1 MLFSKRNENRAWSQA
16 RVHIIAQSKDRL
28 VVIRGVANLV
38 KRPWG
43 RGCGLLRIS
52 FKVWETRLTQQISYP
67 LLHKIQPIIIE
78 ENTKAV
84 SPLKQ
89 QVFSLN
95 ACLWLLFLPSKIL
108 VFNCS
113 VNVLFYY
120 HHKLYISLNS
130 YKGLTTLKESLRAAK
145 RPLENVIKTFPSNSV
160 RVWAEKRINKL

>member
-1 MLFSKRNENRAWSQA
+1 MLPTSSPGCETTLGT
-16 RVHIIAQSKDRL
+16 RVRFASYLLQSLGNTFNATDKL
-28 VVIRGVANLV
+28 
-38 KRPWG
+38 
-43 RGCGLLRIS
+43 S
-52 FKVWETRLTQQISYP
+52 
-67 LLHKIQPIIIE
+67 LLHKTQPIIIE

-108 VFNCS
+108 VFKCS

-160 RVWAEKRINKL
+160 RV

>member
-1 MLFSKRNENRAWSQA
+1 MLFSKRNENRAWSQV
-16 RVHIIAQSKDRL
+16 RVKSTHCCCQPRPQ
-28 VVIRGVANLV
+28 GV
-38 KRPWG
+38 KGPWG
-43 RGCGLLRIS
+43 RGCSLLHIS
-52 FKVWETRLTQQISYP
+52 YKVWETRLTQQISYP

-108 VFNCS
+108 VFKCS